1 MERKI
6 QQGYQKQVG
15 CSYSCKLICVD
26 DELSKAFRPCS
37 CEDVV
42 YP

>member
-6 QQGYQKQVG
+6 HLGYQKQVG

-26 DELSKAFRPCS
+26 DELSKAFRPYS
-37 CEDVV
+37 GEDVV